1 MRIGVVF
8 PCMKTGFST
17 IDVGDGEVSSLSSCF
32 VGELFRDV

>member
-8 PCMKTGFST
+8 PCMKTGFSVGN
-17 IDVGDGEVSSLSSCF
+17 VGDGEVSSLSSF